1 MGIQVMN
8 LKKMNNT
15 GELTLYGDIGDDFFD
30 EIKAGKIVNDLK
42 ELDVENI
49 TVNINSNGGGTSAA
63 IAIANAL
70 KRHKAKITANIDGIV
85 ASAATIIT
93 SACDVVNMP
102 KNALFMI
109 HNPWTIAMGEEK
121 DFERMAEV
129 LGKVKN
135 SIIETYVDKTGLEKS
150 KLSELMDKESWF
162 NAEEAKELGFIDN
175 IIDNTEIEKIENR
188 VISNG
193 LVFNMAKFKNYK
205 YFQKIKIENK
215 EEEMDKIELK
225 NKYPELYKEIFND
238 GVMEERNR
246 LKELEEIG
254 VNSETVNKAKFE
266 EPKTANEIAF
276 DLIKEMK
283 NKTEIVNNTVTTK
296 VPEIKDYRNE
306 NPPLNNE
313 YKGKAD
319 DKKATFMDVNIDLI
333 ISKMNKEEK

>member
-1 MGIQVMN
+1 MGIQIMS

-30 EIKAGKIVNDLK
+30 EIKASKIVNDLK
-42 ELDVENI
+42 ELDVEHI

-193 LVFNMAKFKNYK
+193 LVFNMAKFKNYN

-215 EEEMDKIELK
+215 EEEMDKTELK
-225 NKYPELYKEIFND
+225 NKYPELYEEIFND

-254 VNSETVNKAKFE
+254 VNSETLNKAKFE

-283 NKTEIVNNTVTTK
+283 NKTETVMTK
-296 VPEIKDYRNE
+296 APEIKDYRNE

-313 YKGKAD
+313 YKGDIVKNQKEKNEEEAR
-319 DKKATFMDVNIDLI
+319 KILAFIQGGI
-333 ISKMNKEEK
+333 I